1 MFGGIFEKKEK
12 VKSAHKH
19 SHSET
24 AVRVS
29 KMNLTEMRT
38 YVNNK
43 LANDEITE
51 DGLYE
56 VMKKLITPHETTMK
70 LYIQIDDMDQ
80 KKKKAFDLIFLI
92 SQSKKI
98 TIQTV
103 ELMEKFTELYE
114 DIIKKFDQDYKEI
127 YELLERKLKPKY
139 MKVVADFN
147 PRGNVHTIIEVDSSK
162 MQGV

>member
-1 MFGGIFEKKEK
+1 MFGGIFKTKEK
-12 VKSAHKH
+12 IKNAHVH
-19 SHSET
+19 SHSEI
-24 AVRVS
+24 ANKVS

-51 DGLYE
+51 DGLHE
-56 VMKKLITPHETTMK
+56 VMKKLITPHETTMQ

-127 YELLERKLKPKY
+127 YESKLNDAVELSLSNLNEVTELQRKMNIL
-139 MKVVADFN
+139 
-147 PRGNVHTIIEVDSSK
+147 GE
-162 MQGV
+162 